1 MKGTYFIIPLIIYP
15 FDVMVSIDETD
26 KVLLDRFVRY
36 GNTKAECQPLFP
48 MSNTCRGRYFLL
60 PSNQSVI
67 RLTHQEDKYSMLGT
81 ISHEIFHTVTY
92 IMNTLGGKLKLAVS
106 DEPYAYLTGYLTK
119 EICKRLKI

>member
-1 MKGTYFIIPLIIYP
+1 MKGSYFIIPLIVYP

-26 KVLLDRFVRY
+26 KVLLKRLIKY
-36 GNTKAECQPLFP
+36 GNTETECQPLFR

-67 RLTHQEDKYSMLGT
+67 RLIQEDNKYNILET
-81 ISHEIFHTVTY
+81 ISHEIFHAVTY